1 MTVKCILSKGF
12 PARARKTAGAN
23 SFINVA
29 AIAILCAISFAT
41 AARYSARQSV
51 LAAEGHL
58 AKITIDYP
66 EDGSLFPPDIVAPT
80 FIWRDESQEAV
91 AWKIDILFRDGSKK
105 IEARS
110 SGERLAVGEIDERCI
125 SSTNELPKATPEQV
139 SSHVW
144 TPDAGTWE
152 KLKQH
157 SLADVA
163 TVTFTGFTAKDSKH
177 PVSQGSITIQTSKD
191 PVGAPIFY
199 RDVPLMPS
207 ETEKGIIKP
216 LATGAIPLI
225 QWRLRDVSKA
235 RSRVVLEGMHT
246 CANCHS
252 FSLDGK
258 TMGMDMDGPA
268 NDKGLYALV
277 SIKPQMS
284 IGTEDMVNWNPTQ
297 DRQFA
302 LNRVGFMSQVSPD
315 GRYVMTTVTSSKRAP
330 ENNFYVVNFKDY
342 HFLQVFYPTR
352 SVLAWYDRTTG
363 ERHPLPGADDPSLVQ
378 TDGVWSPDGKYIV
391 FARAEAEEP
400 YPANG
405 KMAEFANDPNEV
417 QIQYDLYRIPFNEGR
432 GGSPE
437 PIAGAS
443 ANGMSNNFPKVSP
456 DGKWIVFVKC
466 HNGQLMRPDSE
477 LYIVPAEGGEA
488 RRLRANKLPMNSWHS
503 FSPNGRWLVFSSKRR
518 SPYTQMYLTH
528 IDEQGNDTP
537 AILVENS
544 TAANRAVNI
553 PEFVN
558 IPPDGLVKISTPA
571 VDMYRRF
578 DEAVALGQKGEYA
591 ASVAG
596 WEELAKDDPD
606 DARVQNN
613 LGLALARTGKFEEA
627 IPHYEKGLELNP
639 QYHSI
644 HGDLGRALMLAGR
657 PDEAIPE
664 LEEALEFA
672 PDSADIHNSL
682 GRALTMRGQLAE
694 ATAQF
699 QKAVELDP
707 QLADAEENLGVAL
720 LSSGQLDQAEPHF
733 EKALK
738 MNPSLAD
745 AHCYMGM
752 LLYSSQRIQEALVE
766 WREALRLD
774 PKSAEALSQT
784 ARALSASPDATLRD
798 GAEAVK
804 LAEQAVQLSGSRVP
818 AYLDSLAMAYAETG
832 RFPEAIATARQ
843 AQTLATEQNNT
854 QLAED
859 LGARLKLYEAQ
870 QPYRDVWDEH

>member
-1 MTVKCILSKGF
+1 MTANYIPAKGF
-12 PARARKTAGAN
+12 MARARQAVGAN

-29 AIAILCAISFAT
+29 AIAILFAIAFAA
-41 AARYSARQSV
+41 AARYSVRQSV

-58 AKITIDYP
+58 AAITIDYP
-66 EDGSLFPPDIVAPT
+66 QDGSLFPRDIAAPT
-80 FIWRDESQEAV
+80 FIWHDETQEA
-91 AWKIDILFRDGSKK
+91 ATWKIEVVFRDTSKK
-105 IEARS
+105 IEARA
-110 SGERLAVGEIDERCI
+110 SGERLTVGEIDERCI
-125 SSTNELPKATPEQV
+125 SATNELPKLTPEQA

-144 TPDAGTWE
+144 TPDAATWE

-157 SLADVA
+157 SLSDVA
-163 TVTFTGFTAKDSKH
+163 TVTFTGFSAKDSKH
-177 PVSQGSITIQTSKD
+177 PVSQGTVTIQTSRD
-191 PVGAPIFY
+191 PVDAPIFY

-216 LATGAIPLI
+216 LATAAIPLI
-225 QWRLRDVSKA
+225 QWRLRDVSQP

-277 SIKPQMS
+277 SVKQQIS

-302 LNRVGFMSQVSPD
+302 VNRVGFMSQVSPD
-315 GRYVMTTVTSSKRAP
+315 GRYVMTTVTSSERAP
-330 ENNFYVVNFKDY
+330 ENSFYVVNFKDY
-342 HFLQVFYPTR
+342 RFLQVFYPTR
-352 SVLAWYDRTTG
+352 SVLAWYDRASG
-363 ERHPLPGADDPSLVQ
+363 QRHPLPGADDPTLVQ

-391 FARAEAEEP
+391 FARAAAKEP
-400 YPANG
+400 YPPG
-405 KMAEFANDPNEV
+405 IKMAEFANDPNEV
-417 QIQYDLYRIPFNEGR
+417 QIQYDLYRVPFNEGM
-432 GGSPE
+432 GGTPE

-443 ANGMSNNFPKVSP
+443 ANGMSNNFPKISP

-466 HNGQLMRPDSE
+466 RNGQLMRPDSE
-477 LYIVPAEGGEA
+477 LYIVPVEGGEA
-488 RRLRANKLPMNSWHS
+488 RRLSANKLPMNSWHS
-503 FSPNGRWLVFSSKRR
+503 FSPNGWWLVFSSKRR
-518 SPYTQMYLTH
+518 TPYTQMYLTH

-578 DEAVALGQKGEYA
+578 DEAVALGQKGQYE
-591 ASVAG
+591 ASIVG
-596 WEELAKDDPD
+596 WKELARDDPD

-627 IPHYEKGLELNP
+627 IPHYERGLELNP

-657 PDEAIPE
+657 PDEAMPE
-664 LEEALEFA
+664 LEKALEFT

-682 GRALTMRGQLAE
+682 GRALTMRGRLAE
-694 ATAQF
+694 ATVQF
-699 QKAVELDP
+699 QRAVELDP

-720 LSSGQLDQAEPHF
+720 LSSGQIDQAEPHF

-738 MNPSLAD
+738 INPNLAD

-766 WREALRLD
+766 WREALRLN

-784 ARALSASPDATLRD
+784 ARALSASPEASLRD
-798 GAEAVK
+798 GAEAVR
-804 LAEQAVQLSGSRVP
+804 LAEQAVQLSNSRVP
-818 AYLDSLAMAYAETG
+818 AYLDSLAMAYAEAG
-832 RFPEAIATARQ
+832 RFTDAIATARQ
-843 AQTLATEQNNT
+843 AQALATEQNNA

-859 LGARLKLYEAQ
+859 LGARLKLYEAR